1 MNNKLQ
7 KLIEEYEDALYSDFF
22 TVDNTEWDDE
32 YLVYCGDI
40 KTDAADMVVMIEE
53 YEDEDFTEEEFNAL
67 AQYIVDGW
75 ENGDGKIWDYFEEY
89 VEASESQCAYRDSV
103 QYDLMHTTGVF

>member
-40 KTDAADMVVMIEE
+40 KIDAADMVVMI
-53 YEDEDFTEEEFNAL
+53 TEEEFNAL
-67 AQYIVDGW
+67 VQYIVDGW
-75 ENGDGKIWDYFEEY
+75 ENGDGKIW
-89 VEASESQCAYRDSV
+89 
-103 QYDLMHTTGVF
+103 TTSKNMLKQVNHNVLIEIPFNTI